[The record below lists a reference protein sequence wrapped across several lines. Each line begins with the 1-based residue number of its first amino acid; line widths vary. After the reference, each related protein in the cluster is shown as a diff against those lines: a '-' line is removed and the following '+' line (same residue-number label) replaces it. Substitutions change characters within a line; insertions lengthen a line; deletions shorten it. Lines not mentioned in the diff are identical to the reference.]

1 MKKLITTLTLC
12 TLVITAFSCNNGKLN
27 GNEPQTDTTEQ
38 EPEEHHL
45 SLLIAGDLM
54 QHGGQLKGA
63 LQADGS
69 YSYEECF
76 RFVKPEIERA
86 DVAIANFEV
95 TLGGKPYKA
104 YPQFSAP
111 DEFLKATVDAGFD
124 ILLTANNH
132 CLDTYQKGLERTI
145 ELMDKLPVPHL
156 GTYVNAE
163 ARRQQYPFLLEKN
176 GFRIVLLNFTYGTNG
191 LKVTPP
197 NIVNY
202 IDTVEIKADIAK
214 ARQMKPDF
222 IIAIPHWGIEYQL
235 LPSAEQKQLADWL
248 LKQGVDHIIG
258 GHPHVPQP
266 IELRNN
272 GNTLVAYS
280 LGNYISNQARPN
292 TYGGVMV
299 RMELSKKGSKAQ
311 LDSAGYCLYF
321 VSRPAESGRKNFR
334 IYSINTPDSML
345 NARERERR
353 NTFAASIRSLFKQH
367 NKGNIK
373 EYKF

>member
-1 MKKLITTLTLC
+1 M
-12 TLVITAFSCNNGKLN
+12 
-27 GNEPQTDTTEQ
+27 
-38 EPEEHHL
+38 
-45 SLLIAGDLM
+45 
-54 QHGGQLKGA
+54 
-63 LQADGS
+63 
-69 YSYEECF
+69 
-76 RFVKPEIERA
+76 
-86 DVAIANFEV
+86 
-95 TLGGKPYKA
+95 
-104 YPQFSAP
+104 
-111 DEFLKATVDAGFD
+111 
-124 ILLTANNH
+124 
-132 CLDTYQKGLERTI
+132 
-145 ELMDKLPVPHL
+145 PHL

-163 ARRQQYPFLLEKN
+163 ARRKQYPFLLEKN

-235 LPSAEQKQLADWL
+235 LPSAEQRQLADWL
-248 LKQGVDHIIG
+248 LRQGVDHIIG

-272 GNTLVAYS
+272 GNKLVAYS

-299 RMELSKKGSKAQ
+299 RMELSKKGNKAK
-311 LDSAGYCLYF
+311 LDNAGYCLYF

-353 NTFAASIRSLFKQH
+353 NTFAASIRNLFKQH

>member
-63 LQADGS
+63 LQADGT

-145 ELMDKLPVPHL
+145 ELMDKLSVPHL

-299 RMELSKKGSKAQ
+299 RMELSKKGNKAK
-311 LDSAGYCLYF
+311 LDKAG
-321 VSRPAESGRKNFR
+321 
-334 IYSINTPDSML
+334 INVLGEPSEDWWS
-345 NARERERR
+345 
-353 NTFAASIRSLFKQH
+353 
-367 NKGNIK
+367 
-373 EYKF
+373 